1 MNKATAR
8 ADRARELHDQLEQ
21 SVTELVTGE
30 DWRAMLDT
38 AAKFHRY
45 SPNNVLLIMRQ
56 MPEASMV
63 AGFNAW
69 KALGRHVRKGEH
81 AIRVLA
87 PCKYRVEDDA
97 TGESHMVLR
106 GFTTACVFDVSQ
118 TDGEPLPARVRAEL
132 LAGDAPASMWDNL
145 AAQVLA
151 NGYRLERGDCQDAN
165 GRTNYATRCVTVRD
179 DVDDAQACKTLAHE
193 LAHVMLHEPDGLA
206 CSLCAMDDRRIHE
219 VEAESVAY
227 IVCHALGLVS
237 DQYSLPYVATWAG
250 GDVAKVQETAV
261 KVVEAAASIL
271 TALTA
276 TQPALEAV

>member
-1 MNKATAR
+1 MQDATR
-8 ADRARELHDQLEQ
+8 VDRVRELHDQLER
-21 SVTELVTGE
+21 SVAELVTGE

-45 SPNNVLLIMRQ
+45 SPNNILLIMRQ

-87 PCKYRVEDDA
+87 PCKYRVEDDE
-97 TGESHMVLR
+97 TGESRMVLR

-118 TDGEPLPARVRAEL
+118 TDGEPLPEPMRAEL
-132 LAGDAPASMWDNL
+132 LAGNAPAGTWDGL
-145 AAQVLA
+145 AVQVMTK
-151 NGYRLERGDCQDAN
+151 GYRLERGDCQGAN

-179 DVDDAQACKTLAHE
+179 DVDNAQACKTLAHE

-206 CSLCAMDDRRIHE
+206 WSLCAMDDRRIHE

-227 IVCHALGLVS
+227 IVCRALGLVS
-237 DQYSLPYVATWAG
+237 DQYSLPYVATWAD
-250 GDVAKVQETAV
+250 GDVARVRETATR
-261 KVVEAAASIL
+261 VVEAAAGIL

-276 TQPALEAV
+276 AQPALEAV